1 MTALRTQL
9 PPTPFTTR
17 QAKELGLSRR
27 RLDDLVATR
36 EIRRVLTGVYVPWN
50 VADTVRMRAAAASLV
65 LPPFVVLCDRT
76 AAWLWGVDTFDYREL
91 EILPPLEAWSL
102 RGNTRVRRTG
112 CAGGTRDLIPS
123 DVVEI
128 DGVLVTTPART
139 ALDLACRLPRRDA
152 LAALDGFMREHGLT
166 REQLGRELVRYFRR
180 RGVVQARRLVP
191 LADPR
196 AESAGESWTRT
207 EMVDHGL
214 PVPDLQVWVDVAGV
228 PTFRLDMA
236 YPRHKVAVEYDG
248 REFHEGADHE
258 QRDRARRAWLRD
270 HGWTVVV
277 VTKDMFTAEAIDAW
291 TQEIRDALQRSAGR
305 S

>member
-1 MTALRTQL
+1 
-9 PPTPFTTR
+9 
-17 QAKELGLSRR
+17 
-27 RLDDLVATR
+27 
-36 EIRRVLTGVYVPWN
+36 
-50 VADTVRMRAAAASLV
+50 
-65 LPPFVVLCDRT
+65 
-76 AAWLWGVDTFDYREL
+76 
-91 EILPPLEAWSL
+91 
-102 RGNTRVRRTG
+102 
-112 CAGGTRDLIPS
+112 
-123 DVVEI
+123 
-128 DGVLVTTPART
+128 
-139 ALDLACRLPRRDA
+139 
-152 LAALDGFMREHGLT
+152 MREHGLT